1 MSMKILCPTDFSDGS
16 LKAIELACYL
26 ASVSDAEVM
35 FISVFQEPR
44 TAGRLGSI
52 RDLIQK
58 NTEDDLREFL
68 VGLPMVSKLGSRWS
82 YQVIGGHAADII
94 VRYAHIKAYDV
105 VIMGTQGSSS
115 LSNIVIGSTAQYVLN
130 HSKIP
135 VLVVPDYPVKYEYL
149 KNTLIMLDEKPLDD
163 KVLRPVAKLLELL
176 NTKTSIYHLSDNEI
190 GTQFDPMVKM
200 VLGDSIKEI
209 VVEKGDDPI
218 ESVKSYVKVNEI
230 GLVFMIRHKHTWW
243 ERIFMQ
249 SNTDIGVFSMDV
261 PLFVIPTA

>member
-16 LKAIELACYL
+16 LKAIELSCHL
-26 ASVSDAEVM
+26 ASVSDAEIM

-44 TAGRLGSI
+44 SAGRLGSI

-58 NTEDDLREFL
+58 NTEDDLSEFL
-68 VGLPMVSKLGSRWS
+68 KGLPMVSKLTSKWS
-82 YQVIGGHAADII
+82 FQVIGGHAADII

-135 VLVVPDYPVKYEYL
+135 VLVVPDYPVKYDYL
-149 KNTLIMLDEKPLDD
+149 KNTLLMLDEKPVED
-163 KVLRPVAKLLELL
+163 KVLKPVAKFLSLL
-176 NTKTSIYHLSDNEI
+176 NTKTIIYHLADNEL
-190 GTQFDPMVKM
+190 GSQFDPMAKM
-200 VLGDSIKEI
+200 VLGDAIKEV

-218 ESVKSYVKVNEI
+218 EAVKSFVKVHEI

-261 PLFVIPTA
+261 PLFVIPTS